1 LPREGLTTAKVVDEA
16 ERLVDE
22 VGLSR
27 LTLAAL
33 AARLNI
39 RQPSLYKHIDGMS
52 GLQRAIAQRAS
63 AELAHTLARA
73 AVGKARGDAIVAM
86 AQAYRA
92 WALKHPGR
100 YSATQIP
107 VIAGDIAEDGEIFPL
122 VQVVSDVLAGYQLQ
136 GDESIH
142 ALRTLRSALQGFI
155 ALESGGGFGDS
166 VDVEKSF
173 NWLLDALVSALSAR
187 TELQFSHH

>member
-1 LPREGLTTAKVVDEA
+1 
-16 ERLVDE
+16 
-22 VGLSR
+22 
-27 LTLAAL
+27 
-33 AARLNI
+33 
-39 RQPSLYKHIDGMS
+39 
-52 GLQRAIAQRAS
+52 
-63 AELAHTLARA
+63 
-73 AVGKARGDAIVAM
+73 
-86 AQAYRA
+86 
-92 WALKHPGR
+92 
-100 YSATQIP
+100 
-107 VIAGDIAEDGEIFPL
+107 
-122 VQVVSDVLAGYQLQ
+122 VLAGYQLQ